1 LGLNYIIMKSLKYLD
16 YLNEVD
22 FNILSTEFSISNIEN
37 KILSYSFLSNNNVSY
52 SVYFQITTE
61 NDEKLSNGKKLSDYT
76 DINNIPTIFFSL
88 TENGFGEKFDELV
101 DKNEFLEVMGK
112 VVFIILEYIKK
123 KKLNIY
129 SIGEV
134 DDKKIKFY
142 NNYRKYFKD
151 FIILTGK
158 SKNYLNDKGDK
169 KNAYYLV
176 KNDISIP
183 EKLRI
188 DKDTYLKLK

>member
-1 LGLNYIIMKSLKYLD
+1 MKSLKYLD